1 MVYIPLVV
9 SAENYVTGFLKATVD
24 DSVDIKIFRQNDY
37 INFPFKTPSSSTSIT
52 TAEEYSVMIMTMDR
66 DVYGTT
72 DFNIS
77 DDRLF
82 NNSTDYSDTA
92 NIERYI
98 ELFHENG
105 EKRIFI

>member
-1 MVYIPLVV
+1 
-9 SAENYVTGFLKATVD
+9 
-24 DSVDIKIFRQNDY
+24 
-37 INFPFKTPSSSTSIT
+37 
-52 TAEEYSVMIMTMDR
+52 MDR

-72 DFNIS
+72 DFKIS